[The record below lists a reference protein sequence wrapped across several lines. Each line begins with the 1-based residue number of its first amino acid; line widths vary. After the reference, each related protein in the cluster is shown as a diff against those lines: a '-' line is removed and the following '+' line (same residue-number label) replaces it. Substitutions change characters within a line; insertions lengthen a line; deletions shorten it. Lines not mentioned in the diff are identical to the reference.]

1 MLHCNIIALLL
12 QCYCIVIAFQC
23 TLFPHKFSEGWL
35 LWEAPWTRYLMVL
48 WFSSFHSAD
57 VGISRSLIK
66 VASSQWNNISSVCC
80 PSVLLMS
87 HSVFLIVYLE
97 SVNIQDAK
105 FTFLEVIT
113 LQGLSHLNKKGK
125 SHMIHMYNYNLKRIV
140 KISVNTPPCC
150 ILTLQYHFS
159 WDFFPVQLSTLSVSA
174 LSSEPHKK

>member
-1 MLHCNIIALLL
+1 
-12 QCYCIVIAFQC
+12 
-23 TLFPHKFSEGWL
+23 
-35 LWEAPWTRYLMVL
+35 
-48 WFSSFHSAD
+48 
-57 VGISRSLIK
+57 
-66 VASSQWNNISSVCC
+66 
-80 PSVLLMS
+80 MS

-97 SVNIQDAK
+97 SVKIQDAK

-159 WDFFPVQLSTLSVSA
+159 
-174 LSSEPHKK
+174 